1 MFIICEVCVDWVSVR
16 IFSCVYVRT
25 FHFALCRALCE
36 APGCWRLISFTFPC
50 ECLCV
55 SWQNSSP
62 HGNSLGVGALNGSF
76 VFAFP
81 CCVNRV
87 LVSRADNC
95 WSDSRLCCFPVL
107 AAGLC
112 HLSRR
117 PNTDAN
123 SSWQTLK
130 HTSNTPM
137 VKYVKLLTALTAR
150 REKKYNRICRH
161 FSLFCFQIIW
171 NMLEDWRCPR
181 VFLKALGFEVVI
193 LPSANRLM
201 GSYEIFTQCEVQP
214 KCKYFM
220 LNLSN

>member
-16 IFSCVYVRT
+16 VFSCVCT
-25 FHFALCRALCE
+25 FYCVLCRALCE

-62 HGNSLGVGALNGSF
+62 HGNSLGVGALNDFF

-81 CCVNRV
+81 RCVNSV

-95 WSDSRLCCFPVL
+95 RSDGRLCCFPVP
-107 AAGLC
+107 AAGL
-112 HLSRR
+112 HPPSRR
-117 PNTDAN
+117 PDTDAN

-137 VKYVKLLTALTAR
+137 TKFVKLLTALTVR
-150 REKKYNRICRH
+150 REKKNNKICRR
-161 FSLFCFQIIW
+161 FSFVLFSDNLKHAGRLKVSMCIFEGRGFWGCYFTVSCSRQFDGVGW
-171 NMLEDWRCPR
+171 DVYTVWSSAKVWVFNTKLE
-181 VFLKALGFEVVI
+181 
-193 LPSANRLM
+193 
-201 GSYEIFTQCEVQP
+201 
-214 KCKYFM
+214 
-220 LNLSN
+220 